1 MYTIIAGGSGLI
13 GRALTADLTADG
25 HEVIIL
31 SRRPEQV
38 RGLPPGA
45 RAVQWDGRTPE
56 GWQECVE
63 ECDAI
68 VNLTGTRIAP
78 WPWTAARKR
87 QILDSRVHSGA
98 AVTQAVAGAAKRPR
112 VVVQASG
119 VGFYGPRG
127 DESIDETAA
136 PGDDF
141 LAQVCIAWE
150 ATAEPLDALGVRR
163 VIIRTGHVLSRTGGL
178 LPYLALPYRLWLGGP
193 MGNGRQGQPW
203 IHIADHVAAVRW
215 LIEHEVATG
224 AFNLVA
230 PQYTTNASMSRALG
244 QALGRPAI
252 VTVPAFV
259 LRLLL
264 GEEATILLDGQHPV
278 PARLQELGFSFR
290 FPTAEAALSDLL
302 G

>member
-25 HEVIIL
+25 HEVIVL
-31 SRRPEQV
+31 SRRPERV
-38 RGLPPGA
+38 RDLPAGA
-45 RAVQWDGRTPE
+45 RAVGWDGRTPA
-56 GWQECVE
+56 GWQEHVDRS
-63 ECDAI
+63 DAI

-98 AVTQAVAGAAKRPR
+98 AVVQAIEAAGRRPR
-112 VVVQASG
+112 VVVQSSG

-127 DESIDETAA
+127 DEAIDETAA

-150 ATAEPLDALGVRR
+150 STAEPLDALGVRR

-178 LPYLALPYRLWLGGP
+178 LPYIALPYRLWLGGP
-193 MGNGRQGQPW
+193 MGTGRQGQPW
-203 IHIADHVAAVRW
+203 IHVADHVAAVRW
-215 LIEHEVATG
+215 LMAHETASG

-230 PQYTTNASMSRALG
+230 PQHTTNATMSRALG
-244 QALGRPAI
+244 QALGRPAF

-259 LRLLL
+259 LRLIW
-264 GEEATILLDGQHPV
+264 GEAATIMLDGQHAV

-290 FPTAEAALSDLL
+290 FPTAAAALGDLL